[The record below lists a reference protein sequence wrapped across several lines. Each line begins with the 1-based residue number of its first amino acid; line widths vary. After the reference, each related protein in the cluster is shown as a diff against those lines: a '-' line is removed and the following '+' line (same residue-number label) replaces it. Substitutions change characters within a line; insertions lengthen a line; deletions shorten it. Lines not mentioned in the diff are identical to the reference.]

1 MKILKEKFY
10 FTAEYS
16 VLCSNDLGEDSST
29 AKLNVIATEKFDEC
43 PPTFLQPLQDMTVK
57 KGEPFK
63 LVAKIRAHPAPEI
76 IWRKDGQE
84 IKRSDNILT
93 SFDGTTAQLTVS
105 HANTADFGS
114 YELSVGNSLG
124 KVSSSANVSTFKES
138 APKFTQKLT
147 DTEAQVKMETKLAC
161 RVEGYPEPEIFWL
174 FNGKA
179 IESGVKYSIFKEMD
193 QQILVIFNP
202 TEIDSGNYECRA
214 MNHLGTDRTDATVHF
229 M

>member
-1 MKILKEKFY
+1 M
-10 FTAEYS
+10 
-16 VLCSNDLGEDSST
+16 
-29 AKLNVIATEKFDEC
+29 NVIATEKFEEC
-43 PPTFLQPLQDMTVK
+43 PPTFLQPLQDLTVK
-57 KGEPFK
+57 KGEPFT

-76 IWRKDGQE
+76 VWRKDGKE

-93 SFDGTTAQLTVS
+93 SFDGTTVQLTVS
-105 HANTADFGS
+105 HADIADFGS

-124 KVSSSANVSTFKES
+124 KASSSANVTTFKES

-147 DTEAQVKMETKLAC
+147 DTEAQVKMETKLTC
-161 RVEGYPEPEIFWL
+161 TVEGYPEPEIFWL

-214 MNHLGTDRTDATVHF
+214 MNHLGSDRTDATVHF